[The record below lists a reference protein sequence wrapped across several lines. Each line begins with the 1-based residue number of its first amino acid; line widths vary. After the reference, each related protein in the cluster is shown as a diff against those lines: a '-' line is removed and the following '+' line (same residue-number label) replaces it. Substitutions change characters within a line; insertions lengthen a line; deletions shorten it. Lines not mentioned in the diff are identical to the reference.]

1 MKTARAI
8 PGERAPCL
16 EIRLPTLQA
25 MGLVEQRKDVL
36 ERRRRE
42 EEREKRKDQR
52 REMKGEKRREE
63 REGVRGGGNVF
74 RVEKGQ

>member
-1 MKTARAI
+1 MKTARAV

-16 EIRLPTLQA
+16 EVRLPTLQA

-42 EEREKRKDQR
+42 EETEKRKER
-52 REMKGEKRREE
+52 RGKTKEEK
-63 REGVRGGGNVF
+63 
-74 RVEKGQ
+74 

>member
-1 MKTARAI
+1 MKTARAV

-16 EIRLPTLQA
+16 EVRLPTLQA

-42 EEREKRKDQR
+42 EERPKTRNEGGKEEGGKGRGKRWR
-52 REMKGEKRREE
+52 
-63 REGVRGGGNVF
+63 
-74 RVEKGQ
+74 